1 MGDRPARSDLILV
14 SGILPEL
21 DEDLHV
27 LSHRT
32 QGPMLFKEEIND
44 GRNSRDHQQR
54 IREYRKKKG
63 IKENVELR
71 CRQQQQTKLN
81 DWKEF
86 QVY

>member
-1 MGDRPARSDLILV
+1 
-14 SGILPEL
+14 
-21 DEDLHV
+21 
-27 LSHRT
+27 
-32 QGPMLFKEEIND
+32 MLFKEEKND